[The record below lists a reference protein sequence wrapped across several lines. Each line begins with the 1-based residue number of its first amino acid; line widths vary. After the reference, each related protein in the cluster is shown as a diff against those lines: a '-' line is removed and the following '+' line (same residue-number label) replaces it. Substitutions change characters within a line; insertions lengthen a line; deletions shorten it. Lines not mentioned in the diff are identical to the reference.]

1 MTDPNPL
8 RLHEKALLLILKDQE
23 GTIAV
28 SGTMYILAGALLSE
42 LFLEERLRTEGK
54 HHVVHVVDDSPMGD
68 ELLDECLERIA
79 AEAKP
84 RSARYWI
91 SKLGS
96 IRELRH
102 RIARQLCRRGILRED
117 EGKILY
123 FFTHRIYPEVDPGP
137 EAALVAEL
145 EEAIFTDADTIAP
158 HTAAL
163 VALGNSSG
171 LLGATFPRK
180 ELRARKARLE
190 AIASDEVACA
200 AEPAKRALHEVLF
213 LCLFLA
219 FFIFW
224 LLATT

>member
-8 RLHEKALLLILKDQE
+8 HLHLHEKALLLILKDQE
-23 GTIAV
+23 GTVAV
-28 SGTMYILAGALLSE
+28 SHHTYILAGALLSE

-79 AEAKP
+79 AKAKP
-84 RSARYWI
+84 RPATYWI
-91 SKLGS
+91 GTLGN

-117 EGKILY
+117 EGKVLH
-123 FFTHRIYPEVDPGP
+123 FFTRKIYPEVDPGP

-145 EEAIFTDADTIAP
+145 EEAIFTDTDTIDP

-163 VALGNSSG
+163 VSLGNRVG
-171 LLGATFPRK
+171 LLGATFPRR

-190 AIASDEVACA
+190 AIASGDLDCA
-200 AEPAKRALHEVLF
+200 AAAAKRALDEVHY
-213 LCLFLA
+213 LCI
-219 FFIFW
+219 FFPGR
-224 LLATT
+224 TMP

>member
-23 GTIAV
+23 GTVAV
-28 SGTMYILAGALLSE
+28 SGYTYILAGALLSE

-79 AEAKP
+79 AETKP
-84 RSARYWI
+84 RPAPHWI
-91 SKLGS
+91 GTLGN

-117 EGKILY
+117 EGKVLH
-123 FFTHRIYPEVDPGP
+123 FFTRKIYPEVDPGP

-145 EEAIFTDADTIAP
+145 EEAIFTDTETIAP

-163 VALGNSSG
+163 VSLGNSIG
-171 LLGATFPRK
+171 LLAATFPRR

-190 AIASDEVACA
+190 AIASGDMASAAVAA
-200 AEPAKRALHEVLF
+200 RRALDDALL
-213 LCLFLA
+213 LCLYSSTF
-219 FFIFW
+219 
-224 LLATT
+224 TMP